1 MPETRQ
7 RGRPPKTQAEIDQE
21 RGRIAAIAGDLF
33 QKEGVAGISMRR
45 LAKEAGV
52 TPRTL
57 YAYFAAKRD
66 ILQHIWETFFIELFD
81 QIDEIAESKLDPIE
95 RLRAAC
101 LFYIDYWETHDDR
114 YDLVFMAD
122 SVSQSDVG
130 VFLDSSAVVERYAVF
145 SQLLEAAA
153 DHESDAGDLTR
164 LNALICALDGIAHN
178 KVTKSYYDW
187 GPSSDL
193 IDVVLSGLLPTETH
207 SA

>member
-1 MPETRQ
+1 MPEKRT
-7 RGRPPKTQAEIDQE
+7 RGRPSKTPAEIDKE

-33 QKEGVAGISMRR
+33 QKEGVEAISMRR
-45 LAKEAGV
+45 LAEAAGV

-66 ILQHIWETFFIELFD
+66 ILQHIWATFFVELFD
-81 QIDEIAESKLDPIE
+81 QIDEIAQSKRSAKE

-101 LFYIDYWETHDDR
+101 LFYVDYWETHDDR
-114 YDLVFMAD
+114 YNLVFMAD
-122 SVSQSDVG
+122 SVLQSDVG
-130 VFLDSSAVVERYAVF
+130 VFLDDSTIVERYAVF
-145 SQLLEAAA
+145 SELLDAAA
-153 DHESDAGDLTR
+153 KRKAGASDPTQ

-187 GPSSDL
+187 GSSEDL
-193 IDVVLSGLLPTETH
+193 LDPVLAGLLPTDAR

>member
-1 MPETRQ
+1 MPEKRR

-21 RGRIAAIAGDLF
+21 RARIAAIAGDLF
-33 QKEGVAGISMRR
+33 QKEGVAAISMRR
-45 LAKEAGV
+45 LAQEAGV

-66 ILQHIWETFFIELFD
+66 ILQHIWEAFFIDLFD
-81 QIDEIAESKLDPIE
+81 QIDEVAQSNRSARD

-101 LFYIDYWETHDDR
+101 LLYIDYWEAHDDR

-130 VFLDSSAVVERYAVF
+130 VFLDNSAIVERYAVF
-145 SQLLEAAA
+145 SELLDAAA
-153 DHESDAGDLTR
+153 GRVGDVDAPTQ

-187 GPSSDL
+187 GSSSDL
-193 IDVVLSGLLPTETH
+193 LNAVLIGLVP
-207 SA
+207 SDARSS